1 MEHEMVV
8 FVLVCIAWKDG
19 EADLKM
25 VQSAIWSSPD
35 FIIMRAAVISMS
47 VQFLSRIA
55 ESDMSVRFLGSDDL
69 RSIVQ
74 APCQT
79 VQYVKVY

>member
-1 MEHEMVV
+1 MIVRV
-8 FVLVCIAWKDG
+8 CVCIALKDG
-19 EADLKM
+19 EVDLRI
-25 VQSAIWSSPD
+25 VHWALWSSPD

-55 ESDMSVRFLGSDDL
+55 ESDMSVRLLGSDDL